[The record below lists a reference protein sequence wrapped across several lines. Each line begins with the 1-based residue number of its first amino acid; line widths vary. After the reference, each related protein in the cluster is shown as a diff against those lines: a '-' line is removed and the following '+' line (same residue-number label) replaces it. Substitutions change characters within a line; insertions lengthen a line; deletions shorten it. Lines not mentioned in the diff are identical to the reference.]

1 MIHSYLKHPNIV
13 EMYGWFRDEFN
24 IYLILEHCEGS
35 ELFRLLH
42 NQSDGRFSE
51 LEVVNFIN

>member
-24 IYLILEHCEGS
+24 VYLILEHCEGM

-42 NQSDGRFSE
+42 EQ
-51 LEVVNFIN
+51 